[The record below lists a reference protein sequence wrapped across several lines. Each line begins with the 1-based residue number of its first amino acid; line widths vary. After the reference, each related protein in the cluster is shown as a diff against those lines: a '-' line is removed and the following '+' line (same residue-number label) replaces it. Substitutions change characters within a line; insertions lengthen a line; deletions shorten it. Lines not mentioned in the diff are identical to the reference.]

1 MKRIFKTIAL
11 AMTSVLLLS
20 SCGVVRKQDQFVLS
34 TFFAVGGSADKQQYT
49 KMLTLTKE
57 SGINLIELTFL
68 SGQALDT
75 ALQVCEEIKLN
86 NIAQDLTQYSGFG
99 DQAPPFTDQIA
110 EQTVQNLQKYQYNIG
125 FFVWD

>member
-1 MKRIFKTIAL
+1 MKRIFKTITL
-11 AMTSVLLLS
+11 AMASVLLLS

-57 SGINLIELTFL
+57 SGINLVELTFL

-99 DQAPPFTDQIA
+99 VDVKKSLVIMQQQDIHAVGQFRGSENKA
-110 EQTVQNLQKYQYNIG
+110 R
-125 FFVWD
+125 

>member
-1 MKRIFKTIAL
+1 MKRIFKTITL

-57 SGINLIELTFL
+57 SGINLVELTFL

-99 DQAPPFTDQIA
+99 VDVKKSLVIMQQQDIHAVGQFRGSENKA
-110 EQTVQNLQKYQYNIG
+110 R
-125 FFVWD
+125 

>member
-57 SGINLIELTFL
+57 SGINLVELTFL

-99 DQAPPFTDQIA
+99 VDVKKSLVIMQQQDIHAVGQFRGSENKA
-110 EQTVQNLQKYQYNIG
+110 R
-125 FFVWD
+125 

>member
-1 MKRIFKTIAL
+1 MKRIFKTITL

-57 SGINLIELTFL
+57 SGINLVELTFL

-86 NIAQDLTQYSGFG
+86 NMAQDLTQYSGFG
-99 DQAPPFTDQIA
+99 VDVKKSLVIMQQQDIHAVGQFRGSENKA
-110 EQTVQNLQKYQYNIG
+110 R
-125 FFVWD
+125 

>member
-57 SGINLIELTFL
+57 SGINLVELTFL

-75 ALQVCEEIKLN
+75 ALQVCEEIQLY

-99 DQAPPFTDQIA
+99 VDVKKSLVIMQQQDIHAVGQFRGSENKA
-110 EQTVQNLQKYQYNIG
+110 R
-125 FFVWD
+125 

>member
-1 MKRIFKTIAL
+1 MKRIFKTITL

-57 SGINLIELTFL
+57 SGINLVELTFL

-99 DQAPPFTDQIA
+99 VDVKKSLVIMQQQDIHAVGQFRGSKNKA
-110 EQTVQNLQKYQYNIG
+110 R
-125 FFVWD
+125 

>member
-1 MKRIFKTIAL
+1 MKRIFKTITL
-11 AMTSVLLLS
+11 AMASVLLLS

-57 SGINLIELTFL
+57 SGINLVELTFL

-75 ALQVCEEIKLN
+75 ALQVCEEIQLY

-99 DQAPPFTDQIA
+99 VDVKKSLVIMQQQDIHAVGQFRGSENKA
-110 EQTVQNLQKYQYNIG
+110 R
-125 FFVWD
+125 

>member
-1 MKRIFKTIAL
+1 MKRIFKTITL

-34 TFFAVGGSADKQQYT
+34 TFLAVGGSADKQQYT

-57 SGINLIELTFL
+57 SGINLVELTFL

-75 ALQVCEEIKLN
+75 ALQVCEKIKLN

-99 DQAPPFTDQIA
+99 D
-110 EQTVQNLQKYQYNIG
+110 
-125 FFVWD
+125 

>member
-1 MKRIFKTIAL
+1 MKRIFKTITL

-57 SGINLIELTFL
+57 SGINLVELTFL

-75 ALQVCEEIKLN
+75 ALQVCEEIQPY

-99 DQAPPFTDQIA
+99 VDVKKSLVIMQQQDIHAVGQFRGSENKA
-110 EQTVQNLQKYQYNIG
+110 R
-125 FFVWD
+125 